1 MDTKKIN
8 CTGED
13 ISLDGLIESGN
24 FFSGTVRFEINKN
37 NWLTFNLINKE
48 KLKYILRN
56 IIFNKEVQFEILT
69 YDEYPEK
76 IQYPD
81 NWDKI
86 DTK

>member
-1 MDTKKIN
+1 MGTKKIN

-13 ISLDGLIESGN
+13 ISLDELAKSGN
-24 FFSGTVRFEINKN
+24 YFSGTVSLINKN
-37 NWLTFNLINKE
+37 SWLEFNLVNRE
-48 KLKYILRN
+48 KLKYILSN
-56 IIFNKEVQFEILT
+56 TVFNKEVQFEILT

-76 IQYPD
+76 IQYPG

>member
-1 MDTKKIN
+1 MVIKKIN

-13 ISLDGLIESGN
+13 ISLDELVKSGN

-37 NWLTFNLINKE
+37 NWLEFNLVNSE

-56 IIFNKEVQFEILT
+56 TSFNKEVQFEILT

-76 IQYPD
+76 IQYDD

-86 DTK
+86 DKK

>member
-1 MDTKKIN
+1 MVIKKIN
-8 CTGED
+8 CTGENM
-13 ISLDGLIESGN
+13 SLDELVKSGN
-24 FFSGTVRFEINKN
+24 FFSGTVSLINKN
-37 NWLTFNLINKE
+37 SWLEFNLVNRE
-48 KLKYILRN
+48 KLKYILSN
-56 IIFNKEVQFEILT
+56 TVFNKEVQFEILT